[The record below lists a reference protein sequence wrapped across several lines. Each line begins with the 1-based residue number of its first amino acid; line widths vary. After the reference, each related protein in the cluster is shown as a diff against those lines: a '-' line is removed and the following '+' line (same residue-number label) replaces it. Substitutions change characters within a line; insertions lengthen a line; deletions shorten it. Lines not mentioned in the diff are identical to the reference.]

1 MQWDAKVSCSY
12 SHIWP
17 HTVYKYSHENIITS
31 ISFHILNFL
40 WTSNSWQS
48 SSKLSFYFV
57 LFVTYWE
64 VATYWADFYGHC
76 FLEIPSSVKQF
87 LLSIYIFF
95 TLEVTLSESPDM
107 IHDYCFLLSPPV
119 ITAAVYNTV
128 VATTHLNMMIIC
140 LVLTK
145 TNVIKSIYKTFI

>member
-1 MQWDAKVSCSY
+1 M
-12 SHIWP
+12 
-17 HTVYKYSHENIITS
+17 TS

-40 WTSNSWQS
+40 WRYWTSNSWQS

-64 VATYWADFYGHC
+64 VATYWADFYGYC

-95 TLEVTLSESPDM
+95 TLEATLSESPDV
-107 IHDYCFLLSPPV
+107 IHDYCFLLSSPV

-145 TNVIKSIYKTFI
+145 TSVIKSIYKTFI